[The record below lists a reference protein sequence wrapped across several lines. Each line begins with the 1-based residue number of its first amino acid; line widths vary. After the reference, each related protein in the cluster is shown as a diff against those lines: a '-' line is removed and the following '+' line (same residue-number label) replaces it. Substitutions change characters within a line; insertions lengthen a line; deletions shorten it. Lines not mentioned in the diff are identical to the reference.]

1 MDRTSVSGTEDLG
14 SNPGGSTKI
23 LFCIKSLSVSISH
36 GEWSF
41 LTSGLK
47 GFRRKVY
54 IGVMSKLEVGNP
66 APKFKLEDQKGEIVR
81 LSDFIGRKVLVFFYP
96 KADTPGCTV
105 QSCSVSE
112 FLGELTELA
121 AVPIGISPD
130 SPEDQLKFDE
140 KFSLGFPLLADRNH
154 AVAEAYGV
162 WGEKS
167 MYGKS
172 YLGIIRSS
180 FIIDEKGT
188 VFSVWY
194 GWHKCLVVF
203 VCKVRGQSGNPI
215 P

>member
-1 MDRTSVSGTEDLG
+1 
-14 SNPGGSTKI
+14 
-23 LFCIKSLSVSISH
+23 
-36 GEWSF
+36 
-41 LTSGLK
+41 
-47 GFRRKVY
+47 
-54 IGVMSKLEVGNP
+54 MSKLKVGNP
-66 APKFKLEDQKGEIVR
+66 APEFKLQDQKGKIVR

-105 QSCSVSE
+105 QSCNVSE
-112 FLGELTELA
+112 SLGKLSELA

-140 KFSLGFPLLADRNH
+140 KFSLGFSLLADSNH

-162 WGEKS
+162 WGEKV

-180 FIIDEKGT
+180 FIIDEKGI

-194 GWHKCLVVF
+194 NVSPKDTVPKALAAL
-203 VCKVRGQSGNPI
+203 RG
-215 P
+215 